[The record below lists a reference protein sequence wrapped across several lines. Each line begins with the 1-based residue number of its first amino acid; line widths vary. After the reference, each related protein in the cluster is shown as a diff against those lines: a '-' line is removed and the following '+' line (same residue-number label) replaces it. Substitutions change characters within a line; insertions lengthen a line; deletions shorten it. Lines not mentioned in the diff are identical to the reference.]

1 MNKVSDAD
9 LTAET
14 GHKDRCWKIKSDP
27 RQRITR
33 QIQDSLVKTQRGTSD
48 SWKEGHRL
56 EADSGNVTLW
66 SLALEN

>member
-14 GHKDRCWKIKSDP
+14 GHKDRWWRIKSDP

-33 QIQDSLVKTQRGTSD
+33 QIQDSSVKHKGESQTAGKRD
-48 SWKEGHRL
+48 LDWRN
-56 EADSGNVTLW
+56 SGNITLW